1 MPRKNHTAKR
11 KDSKGR
17 VLRAGE
23 SQRKDGTYDYRY
35 TDKDHKRRSIYAATL
50 EELRSKVD
58 ELNACKTMGMEE
70 CTSLEELRKKEAEAM
85 ICAVMGIDLSK
96 GGITVNELVDRYVN
110 QKRNVRYTT
119 RSGYW
124 FVQGVLRRY
133 DFGEKII
140 RDVKVADA
148 KDWLIELFDDGYSW
162 NSIAS
167 IRGVVRPAFQ
177 MAFTDEIIRR
187 NPFDFRLD
195 FLPNNTE
202 KRQALTQKQQKQF
215 LDFIA
220 QDEHFSRYL
229 DEMVV
234 LLGTGMRVS
243 EFCGLTMRDL
253 DFENRKIRVDHQLV
267 WTRSCKRYVE
277 KTKTEAGC
285 RFIPMDDNVL
295 RSLLNILA
303 NRPKPA
309 REVMV
314 DGYTGFLLLDQNHQP
329 KVGLH
334 IEHVMQRICE
344 KYNEEHLIP
353 LPRIT
358 PHVLRHT
365 FCTNMANAGMDVKS
379 LQYLMGHSD
388 VSVTLNVYTHTEYGK
403 AQNEMAKICS
413 FTDIEMPT
421 AKPKLRKL
429 G

>member
-1 MPRKNHTAKR
+1 MPRKNTAKR

-70 CTSLEELRKKEAEAM
+70 CTNLEELRKKEAETM
-85 ICAVMGIDLSK
+85 ICAAMGIDLSK
-96 GGITVNELVDRYVN
+96 GGITVNELVERYIN

-148 KDWLIELFDDGYSW
+148 KDWLVELFDDGYSW

-267 WTRSCKRYVE
+267 WTRSCKRYIE

-403 AQNEMAKICS
+403 AQTEMAKICS
-413 FTDIEMPT
+413 FTDIQMPT

>member
-1 MPRKNHTAKR
+1 
-11 KDSKGR
+11 
-17 VLRAGE
+17 
-23 SQRKDGTYDYRY
+23 
-35 TDKDHKRRSIYAATL
+35 
-50 EELRSKVD
+50 
-58 ELNACKTMGMEE
+58 
-70 CTSLEELRKKEAEAM
+70 
-85 ICAVMGIDLSK
+85 
-96 GGITVNELVDRYVN
+96 
-110 QKRNVRYTT
+110 
-119 RSGYW
+119 
-124 FVQGVLRRY
+124 
-133 DFGEKII
+133 
-140 RDVKVADA
+140 
-148 KDWLIELFDDGYSW
+148 
-162 NSIAS
+162 
-167 IRGVVRPAFQ
+167 

-267 WTRSCKRYVE
+267 WTRSCKRYIE

-403 AQNEMAKICS
+403 AQTEMAKICS
-413 FTDIEMPT
+413 FTDIQMPT

>member
-85 ICAVMGIDLSK
+85 ICAMLGIDITK
-96 GGITVNELVDRYVN
+96 GDITVNELVDRYIN

-124 FVQGVLRRY
+124 FVQGVLRKY

-148 KDWLIELFDDGYSW
+148 KDWLVRLFDDGYSW

-167 IRGVVRPAFQ
+167 IRGVIRPAFQ

-195 FLPNNTE
+195 FLPNNTQ
-202 KRQALTQKQQKQF
+202 KRVALTQKQQKQF

-220 QDEHFSRYL
+220 QDEYYSQYY
-229 DEMVV
+229 DEIVV

-243 EFCGLTMRDL
+243 EFCGLTMKDL

-285 RFIPMDDNVL
+285 RFIPMDDNVM

-303 NRPKPA
+303 NRPKPP
-309 REVMV
+309 REVMI
-314 DGYTGFLLLDQNHQP
+314 DGYVGFLLLDQNHQP
-329 KVGLH
+329 KVALH

-344 KYNEEHLIP
+344 KYNEEHVIP
-353 LPRIT
+353 LPSVT

-403 AQNEMAKICS
+403 AQAEMAKICS
-413 FTDIEMPT
+413 FTEIQMPNT
-421 AKPKLRKL
+421 NKRRRKM